1 MKIPVQIENVSFSY
15 GNEVILSNITLD
27 IEQGDFLG
35 IIGPNG
41 SGKTT
46 LLRLMLGLISPLK
59 GNISLFNKP
68 IKEFNEWSRIG
79 YVPQKAARFQTKIP
93 VTVREVVSLGRVGKA
108 GIFSSLTNHDTNAI
122 ETALHSVGMEKYKDK
137 LITELSGGQQQR
149 VFIAKALASEPE
161 LLILDEPTVGVD
173 IEAQDEFY
181 ELLAELNKKS
191 FNGNQ
196 LTLIIVSHDIDVIVN
211 EVNKVACLNRT
222 LVYEGTPKD
231 FIKEDYM
238 EKLYGKTRKFILH
251 AH

>member
-1 MKIPVQIENVSFSY
+1 MENLVHFDHVHFAYS
-15 GNEVILSNITLD
+15 GEDVLSDISLD
-27 IEQGDFLG
+27 INKGDFLG

-46 LLRLMLGLISPLK
+46 LLRLMLGLLK
-59 GNISLFNKP
+59 PQKGSLSLFGTSISQFKQ
-68 IKEFNEWSRIG
+68 WSRIG
-79 YVPQKAARFQTKIP
+79 YVPQKATQFETKIP
-93 VTVREVVSLGRVGKA
+93 VTVGELVALGRVGKA
-108 GIFSSLTNHDTNAI
+108 GLFHRLNQGDLVSIQK
-122 ETALHSVGMEKYKDK
+122 ALESVGMEKYSDR
-137 LITELSGGQQQR
+137 LVTELSGGQQQR

-173 IEAQDEFY
+173 IEVQDEFY
-181 ELLAELNKKS
+181 QLLAELNKS
-191 FNGNQ
+191 SLNNNP

-211 EVNKVACLNRT
+211 EVNKVACLNKT

>member
-1 MKIPVQIENVSFSY
+1 MKIPVQIKNVSFAY
-15 GNEVILSNITLD
+15 AGEDVLSDISLD

-46 LLRLMLGLISPLK
+46 LLRLMLGLNSPHK
-59 GNISLFNKP
+59 GTVSLFGTPVGQFK
-68 IKEFNEWSRIG
+68 EWSRIG
-79 YVPQKAARFQTKIP
+79 YVAQKAAQFETKIP
-93 VTVREVVSLGRVGKA
+93 VTVREVVSLGRVGRA
-108 GIFSSLTNHDTNAI
+108 GIFSHFSKDDISAI
-122 ETALHSVGMEKYKDK
+122 DQALSSVGMENYGDR

-173 IEAQDEFY
+173 IETQDEFY
-181 ELLAELNKKS
+181 QLLAELNKKS
-191 FNGNQ
+191 FKGNQ

-211 EVNKVACLNRT
+211 EVNKVACLNKT